1 MLTVTELVQLLMAF
15 TGSMGFAILFCFISA
30 ERVYSRHPWEKRWRG
45 WFIWRS
51 STQGRDI

>member
-15 TGSMGFAILFCFISA
+15 TGSMGFAILWS
-30 ERVYSRHPWEKRWRG
+30 
-45 WFIWRS
+45 IWRS

>member
-15 TGSMGFAILFCFISA
+15 TGSMGFAILA